1 MKYDIA
7 TKVLM
12 DTCRDEIIRQFLGIE
27 VMESSLIEVLPQE
40 TVSLKRSDYP
50 ILVTDNKGVT
60 RLAIVEIQTAWNRNV
75 PLNLLDYRTRYL
87 IRQNIEAVSC
97 VILLRPSASAT
108 DHYSDTEVSFRYR
121 LIRIYEMDAQK
132 VVSDGLICLMPFV
145 PLMQHGKE
153 LLEEADAL
161 IYNSGKTRLEKAD
174 MLTSMAILSG
184 IVSKELPL
192 YLLSRRRDI
201 MIESAGYDLIKN
213 EGFREGK
220 QEGMLQG
227 IQVGREEGILQTF
240 AETLIVLLEVKFGID
255 GIALYQKMKD
265 IKDISKI
272 KAIMEVIRLSKTPED
287 VLKFVEA

>member
-1 MKYDIA
+1 
-7 TKVLM
+7 
-12 DTCRDEIIRQFLGIE
+12 
-27 VMESSLIEVLPQE
+27 
-40 TVSLKRSDYP
+40 
-50 ILVTDNKGVT
+50 
-60 RLAIVEIQTAWNRNV
+60 
-75 PLNLLDYRTRYL
+75 
-87 IRQNIEAVSC
+87 
-97 VILLRPSASAT
+97 
-108 DHYSDTEVSFRYR
+108 
-121 LIRIYEMDAQK
+121 
-132 VVSDGLICLMPFV
+132 
-145 PLMQHGKE
+145 
-153 LLEEADAL
+153 
-161 IYNSGKTRLEKAD
+161 
-174 MLTSMAILSG
+174 
-184 IVSKELPL
+184 
-192 YLLSRRRDI
+192 

>member
-27 VMESSLIEVLPQE
+27 VMESSLIEAVPQE

-50 ILVTDNKGVT
+50 ILVTDDKGIT
-60 RLAIVEIQTAWNRNV
+60 RLAIIEIQTAWNRNV

-87 IRQNIEAVSC
+87 IRQDIEVISC
-97 VILLRPSASAT
+97 VILLRPSSAAK
-108 DHYSDTEVSFRYR
+108 DHYSDNEVSFRYR
-121 LIRIYEMDAQK
+121 LIRIYEMDAQT
-132 VVSDGLICLMPFV
+132 VVSDKLICLMPFV
-145 PLMQHGKE
+145 PLMKHGKE
-153 LLEEADAL
+153 LLEEADTL
-161 IYNSGKTRLEKAD
+161 IYNSRKTRLEKAD

-184 IVSKELPL
+184 IVSKELPS

-201 MIESAGYDLIKN
+201 MIESAGYELIKS

-220 QEGMLQG
+220 QEG
-227 IQVGREEGILQTF
+227 ILQTF
-240 AETLIVLLEVKFGID
+240 TETLIVLLEVKFGID
-255 GIALYQKMKD
+255 GIALYQKIKD
-265 IKDISKI
+265 IKDVGRI